1 MSAFETIM
9 RARENGFRDELL
21 RTGGRRQPGRDV
33 GQRCRPGQC
42 PEWAEFHMRMPAAEV
57 IAIMRANLE
66 RECAIGGR
74 HEADRYHGLKEQ
86 RDQQHA
92 GEERAFAAIA
102 EISRHRTQMK
112 VRQ

>member
-1 MSAFETIM
+1 MSALEPTM
-9 RARENGFRDELL
+9 RAREDRFRDEPL
-21 RTGGRRQPGRDV
+21 RNGRRRQQGDDV
-33 GQRCRPGQC
+33 RQRCRAWQR
-42 PEWAEFHMRMPAAEV
+42 PEGAEFHMRMAAAEV
-57 IAIMRANLE
+57 VAIMRTNLQRE
-66 RECAIGGR
+66 RAIGGR
-74 HEADRYHGLKEQ
+74 HEADRYHRLKEQ